1 LPKAER
7 VRNNPLPIQ
16 SSDLLVD
23 SWVEE
28 HDREREIDIAESLI
42 DAEHAL
48 VWEGVH
54 VGRALGAAG
63 LRFDPVTFASMRVLE
78 TSVEESIDSFQTLR
92 SAEIRE
98 LIERSAALMTTI
110 LDGDESV

>member
-7 VRNNPLPIQ
+7 LRNNLPSFG
-16 SSDLLVD
+16 SSDLFVD

-28 HDREREIDIAESLI
+28 HDRERESDIAESLI
-42 DAEHAL
+42 DAQHAL

-54 VGRALGAAG
+54 VGRALAAAG
-63 LRFDPVTFASMRVLE
+63 LPFDPTTFAAIRVLE
-78 TSVEESIDSFQTLR
+78 TSVEEDIDSFQTLR

-98 LIERSAALMTTI
+98 LIERSAELTASI
-110 LDGDESV
+110 LDGDEAV

>member
-7 VRNNPLPIQ
+7 LRNNPPPFRT
-16 SSDLLVD
+16 SDLLVD

-28 HDREREIDIAESLI
+28 HDRERESDISESLI

-54 VGRALGAAG
+54 VGRALAAAG
-63 LRFDPVTFASMRVLE
+63 LPFDPTTFAAMRVLE
-78 TSVEESIDSFQTLR
+78 TSVEEDIDSFQTLR
-92 SAEIRE
+92 SAEIRD
-98 LIERSAALMTTI
+98 LIERSSELTASI
-110 LDGDESV
+110 LAGDEPV